1 MFEASASDTQ
11 VYTVNIYNGKEHLF
25 TVIALVLLLIN
36 SPHSAR

>member
-1 MFEASASDTQ
+1 MFDALASDTQ
-11 VYTVNIYNGKEHLF
+11 VYTVNICNNKEHLF